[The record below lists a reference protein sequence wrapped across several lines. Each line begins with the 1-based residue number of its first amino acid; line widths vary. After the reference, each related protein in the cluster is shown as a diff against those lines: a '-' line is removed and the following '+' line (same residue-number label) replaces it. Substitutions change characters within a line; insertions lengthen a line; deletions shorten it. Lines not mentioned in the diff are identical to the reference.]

1 MPTYAVLTITLINEF
16 PFLEKNTYL
25 PKNHQHEKESI
36 FILSLGNDTEFNLFP
51 SL

>member
-16 PFLEKNTYL
+16 PFLEKNR
-25 PKNHQHEKESI
+25 QHEKESI